1 MWLTSVSI
9 KRPFFILMIICALC
23 VLGYQSLRRM
33 PVALFPKVDIPY
45 ITIMTIYP
53 GAGPQE
59 VETKISKIIEDEV
72 SSISNVKSVK
82 SYSYENASIILMEF
96 KSGTSLD
103 VAASDVREKVEGI
116 KRNLPKD
123 AYSPAVLKV
132 DIEAFPIVYM
142 GMSGKRTSQE
152 VRKIAEDIVKPRL
165 SKIMGVA
172 SVNISGGEVREIQ
185 VLIDKERLKAYNLT
199 ILHVIQFLQAGNI
212 SLPAGRIVEERKEYS
227 VRLVGEYE
235 TIKDIEEQKIF
246 VQNPDPRKQEIAWV
260 KLGDI
265 AEIKDTT
272 RERNEITRLNK
283 KESVGITVV
292 KQPAANTVF
301 VADKVKEEVEKLKNE
316 LPDDIDI
323 EIFWDQSVF
332 IKDVLHEGQTHLLL
346 GSLFATLIVFLF
358 LHNLRATFIIA
369 LAIPTSIMAT
379 FIPIYFLGF
388 TLNMMVIL
396 AFALVVG
403 ILVDDSIVVL
413 ENIHRHLKSGETP
426 EDAAF
431 NGRTEI
437 GLAAISITLVD
448 VVVFI
453 PIAFMSGIVGQFFKE
468 FGLTVA
474 TATLFSLF
482 VSFTLTPMLA
492 SRWFKREVEEKR
504 GFFSPLFDRFDTF
517 YDMLDKKYKE
527 VLSWSLKHKFLV
539 IVIGILS
546 IAIVFPLI
554 KKLGFEFKP
563 AMDEGQFLITIEMPS
578 GTSLAKTNEIAK
590 SVEDLISSKYS
601 EVENIYTIV
610 GSSISG
616 GLMDIGGSRS
626 EIASISVKLV
636 DYKKRKKTTQ
646 QIIDEIREELNF
658 IPDAKIS
665 IRQAESMGEGGS
677 PIEIELSGEN
687 MQELILSAQKVKEL
701 LLKTKGC
708 IDVDTSWKIGKPEV
722 QAKIDREKATD
733 LGLTVA
739 QIAMAL
745 RYSIEGNTEVKFRE
759 GGDEYEIRVQLQNVD
774 KDNIQDI
781 ENIPVGNKLG
791 VPILLKD
798 VAEITLTS
806 GPTKIDRKNRQ
817 RMVLVSANIKEGYFL
832 GNIQQEIKRGLKDI
846 DLKGISLHFGGE
858 FEHMEESFSELFS
871 ALGISILLVYMIMV
885 ALFNSLL
892 YPLVIMV
899 SLPLAMVG
907 AIIALIITGKTLSI
921 VTMIG
926 MILLMGLVG
935 KNAILLVDYTNTL
948 RARGYKKEDAIKEA
962 GPTRLRPI
970 IMTTLAM
977 IFGMLP
983 TALATGGGGG
993 MRAPMAIAVIGGLIW
1008 STLLTLIVIP
1018 VVYSLF
1024 DSLARKLGFKTY
1036 GD

>member
-9 KRPFFILMIICALC
+9 KRPFFILMIICALG
-23 VLGYQSLRRM
+23 VLGYQSLKRM

-53 GAGPQE
+53 GAGPEE

-152 VRKIAEDIVKPRL
+152 VRKIADDIIKPRL

-172 SVNISGGEVREIQ
+172 SVNISGGDIREVQ

-212 SLPAGRIVEERKEYS
+212 SLPAGTIKEERKEYS
-227 VRLVGEYE
+227 VRLVGEYK

-246 VQNPDPRKQEIAWV
+246 VQNPDPRRQEIAWI

-272 RERNEITRLNK
+272 KERNEITRLNK

-301 VADKVKEEVEKLKNE
+301 VADKVKEEVKKLKNE
-316 LPDDIDI
+316 LPGDIDI

-346 GSLFATLIVFLF
+346 GSLFAILIVFLF

-379 FIPIYFLGF
+379 FIPIYFFGF

-492 SRWFKREVEEKR
+492 SRWFKREMEEKR
-504 GFFSPLFDRFDTF
+504 GFLSPLFDRFDAF
-517 YDMLDKKYKE
+517 YDMLDEKYRG

-539 IVIGILS
+539 IIIGILS
-546 IAIVFPLI
+546 IAIIFPLA

-563 AMDEGQFLITIEMPS
+563 SMDEGQFSITIEMPS

-590 SVEDLISSKYS
+590 SVESLISSKYS

-626 EIASISVKLV
+626 EITSISVKLV

-687 MQELILSAQKVKEL
+687 MQELILSAQKIKKL

-708 IDVDTSWKIGKPEV
+708 IDVDTSWKIGKPEI
-722 QAKIDREKATD
+722 QAEIDREKATD

-798 VAEITLTS
+798 VAEITFTS

-832 GNIQQEIKRGLKDI
+832 GNIQQEIKKGLKDI
-846 DLKGISLHFGGE
+846 DLKGVSLHFGGE
-858 FEHMEESFSELFS
+858 FEHMEESFGELFS
-871 ALGISILLVYMIMV
+871 ALGVSILLVYMIMV

-892 YPLVIMV
+892 YPLVIMM

-907 AIIALIITGKTLSI
+907 AILALIITGKTLSI